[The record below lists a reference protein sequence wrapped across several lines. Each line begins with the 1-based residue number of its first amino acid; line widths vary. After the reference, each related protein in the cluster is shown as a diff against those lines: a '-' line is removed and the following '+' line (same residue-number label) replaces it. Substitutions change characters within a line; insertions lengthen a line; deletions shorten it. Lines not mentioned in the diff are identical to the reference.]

1 MQPVPPA
8 RNLPPPPG
16 SGDAAP
22 FLCED
27 AARAALLDAARA
39 MVPLGINHGSAG
51 NLSIR
56 WHRGGADGFLVTPSA
71 LPYERCE
78 LDDVVWLSLV
88 APQAG
93 AEPVVDGRR
102 RPSSEWRFHHDLY
115 AHRADLRAIVHT
127 HAPYCTALACLP
139 RVQREGIPPFHY
151 MVAVAGGRD
160 VRCAPYATFGTQ
172 ALSDHALA
180 ALQDRRA
187 CLLAHH
193 GMIATGASLDAAL
206 ALAVEVEAMA
216 RAYALALQLGGPALL
231 SDAEMARV
239 LERFADYRP

>member
-1 MQPVPPA
+1 MA
-8 RNLPPPPG
+8 
-16 SGDAAP
+16 
-22 FLCED
+22 
-27 AARAALLDAARA
+27 
-39 MVPLGINHGSAG
+39 PLGINHGSAG

-56 WHRGGADGFLVTPSA
+56 WHRGGADGLLITPSA
-71 LPYERCE
+71 LPYERCGI
-78 LDDVVWLSLV
+78 DDVVWLSLV
-88 APQAG
+88 APG
-93 AEPVVDGRR
+93 ASTEPRVDGRR

-115 AHRADLRAIVHT
+115 AHRADLQAIVHT
-127 HAPYCTALACLP
+127 HAPHCTALACLP

-193 GMIATGASLDAAL
+193 GMIATGASLEAAM

-231 SDAEMARV
+231 SDDEMARV